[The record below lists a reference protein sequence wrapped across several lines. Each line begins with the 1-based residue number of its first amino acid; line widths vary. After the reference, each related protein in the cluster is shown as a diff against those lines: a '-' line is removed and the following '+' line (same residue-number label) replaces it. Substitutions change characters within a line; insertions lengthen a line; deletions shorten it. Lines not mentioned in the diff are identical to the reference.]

1 MTSFFSRLS
10 EELPAGNQVDPF
22 SEDGWRYC
30 SPGSLRGHIANAHFQ
45 ARTLASIGV
54 PLYDIEIA
62 EVRGI
67 GLGWV
72 VKRAFEKI
80 TRENDDIQAEIDD
93 HRVADKLEVPDYRLR
108 LVKSIRTI
116 ADKGL
121 ANVPWG
127 KIDAVYPEAS
137 QVAVDLSV
145 DTADG
150 SFKTLVWERQRPA
163 YGPGPE
169 TMSARDAG
177 YMSTIKTI
185 GGLSISADPAYEVN
199 I

>member
-1 MTSFFSRLS
+1 MASFP
-10 EELPAGNQVDPF
+10 ELPAGNQVDPF

-30 SPGSLRGHIANAHFQ
+30 SPKSLRGHIANAHFQ
-45 ARTLASIGV
+45 ARTLADIGV

-80 TRENDDIQAEIDD
+80 TREENDIQAEIDD
-93 HRVADKLEVPDYRLR
+93 HRVADKLEVSDYRLR

-121 ANVPWG
+121 ADVPWD
-127 KIDAVYPEAS
+127 KIDEVYPDAS
-137 QVAVDLSV
+137 HVAVDLSV
-145 DTADG
+145 DTNDA
-150 SFKTLVWERQRPA
+150 SFKTLVWERQKTYSFGCETISASGSEYMPA
-163 YGPGPE
+163 
-169 TMSARDAG
+169 
-177 YMSTIKTI
+177 IKAI
-185 GGLSISADPAYEVN
+185 GGLSISTDPAYAVN